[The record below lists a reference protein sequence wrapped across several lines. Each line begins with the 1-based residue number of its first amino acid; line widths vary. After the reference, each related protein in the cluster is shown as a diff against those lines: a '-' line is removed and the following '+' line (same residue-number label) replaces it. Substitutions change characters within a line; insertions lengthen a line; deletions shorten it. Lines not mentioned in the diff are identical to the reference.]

1 MHALSV
7 RQPYAE
13 AIASGAKRREF
24 RSWAPRIIVG
34 SDLLV
39 VASRTPGPGY
49 GGEPQGVAI
58 CVVRVAKIT
67 GTEGDY
73 AWHLENPRRVVAW
86 PIKGSA
92 ALFRVPDGDILF
104 ATEHPTIARVVL
116 AAEGDRVRIARDS
129 ERFSPRAKTPRAKP
143 SPYTFGIGDRVLRG
157 EGASTPAAA
166 RKRARELVTE
176 RGAEITI
183 FRDGLAIGGE
193 S

>member
-24 RSWAPRIIVG
+24 RTWARNIIVG
-34 SDLLV
+34 QDLLI
-39 VASRTPGPGY
+39 VASRMPGPGY
-49 GGEPQGVAI
+49 DGEPQGVAI
-58 CVVRVAKIT
+58 CVVRVVKIT
-67 GTEGDY
+67 GSDGAY
-73 AWHLENPRRVVAW
+73 AWHLENPRRVVAL

-92 ALFRVPDGDILF
+92 SLFRVAKADVMLT
-104 ATEHPTIARVVL
+104 TEHPEMARLGRTRDFQAAVATINQIV
-116 AAEGDRVRIARDS
+116 
-129 ERFSPRAKTPRAKP
+129 KTPRAKVKP

-157 EGASTPAAA
+157 EGAATPAEA